1 MDCDCRIR
9 PWRVGSARSRRLHA
23 SLPLCFQ
30 SLEHGSC
37 TPLFIIHQNSR
48 RAAYWATRVQS
59 KIGVQFPTPS
69 GSNRVIPALCCPW
82 PLATANWLL
91 PLDGRAV
98 PALPCAG
105 GLPPQRPPV
114 ATPPCRRV
122 PSCRV
127 KASQADAT
135 VPARFQPVASLYPF
149 RPAPT
154 VPIGSSPLA
163 TGRWQLSTIHCSPE
177 SAPNAPCKSLR
188 NVLYCKVESERNQA
202 PPERTAS
209 HNCPPTLPK
218 PPAMST
224 CSELNVRTLPPANIA
239 PGAAGTNRQCTTLQ
253 SAAPPTRSRTR
264 RAMPPMPALPPP
276 ASVSCHEKH
285 ATDTILRTFC
295 TKTTPFAHFQSKND
309 REPTATASCYESP
322 RQYPV
327 TRREKVFSKL
337 GQSGQNSAFD
347 TLSIPCR
354 YPVSKKIA
362 AGLRHIR
369 TLLSQFWTE
378 SAPFLRMCAALPK
391 RRPTPP
397 LTSTQTSPPI
407 SARAGDVARDGAL

>member
-1 MDCDCRIR
+1 M
-9 PWRVGSARSRRLHA
+9 
-23 SLPLCFQ
+23 
-30 SLEHGSC
+30 
-37 TPLFIIHQNSR
+37 
-48 RAAYWATRVQS
+48 
-59 KIGVQFPTPS
+59 
-69 GSNRVIPALCCPW
+69 
-82 PLATANWLL
+82 
-91 PLDGRAV
+91 
-98 PALPCAG
+98 
-105 GLPPQRPPV
+105 
-114 ATPPCRRV
+114 
-122 PSCRV
+122 
-127 KASQADAT
+127 
-135 VPARFQPVASLYPF
+135 
-149 RPAPT
+149 
-154 VPIGSSPLA
+154 
-163 TGRWQLSTIHCSPE
+163 
-177 SAPNAPCKSLR
+177 
-188 NVLYCKVESERNQA
+188 LYCKVESERNQA

-253 SAAPPTRSRTR
+253 SAAPPTLSRTR

-354 YPVSKKIA
+354 YPISEEFA
-362 AGLRHIR
+362 ATLRHIW
-369 TLLSQFWTE
+369 TLLGQSWTE
-378 SAPFLRMCAALPK
+378 SAPLLRTCATLPSS
-391 RRPTPP
+391 RLTPP
-397 LTSTQTSPPI
+397 RNSTSI
-407 SARAGDVARDGAL
+407 SARAGGGARNWALYAPTEPDAAIPATIESVAKNPRSEGDESGRRVLLL